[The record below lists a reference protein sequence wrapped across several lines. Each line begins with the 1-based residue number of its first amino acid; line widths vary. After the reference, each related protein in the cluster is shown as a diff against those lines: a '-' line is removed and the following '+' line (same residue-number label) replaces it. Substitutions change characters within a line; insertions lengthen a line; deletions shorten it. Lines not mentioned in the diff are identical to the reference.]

1 MGLFGKLF
9 GGETKEVKT
18 EPVTTQEPKK
28 VGSSI
33 KLSKGS
39 TINLSKHSTLEHV
52 RFSGGWEPNED
63 YGGENYD
70 LDLMCLIKSND
81 GHKKIL
87 YYADKHY
94 QGISLD
100 HDNLTGE
107 GIGDDENI
115 DIFFNKLPE
124 DVISIDMFIII
135 YNARMRRQSF
145 NRVDDAYIRIT
156 DVYTNK
162 EICRYDVTKDGGSNT
177 SLHAGS
183 FYKEN
188 GEWVFKAVGE
198 YGKLEGKDLKTL

>member
-1 MGLFGKLF
+1 MGIFGKLF
-9 GGETKEVKT
+9 GDETKEVKD
-18 EPVTTQEPKK
+18 ESVVQEPKK
-28 VGSSI
+28 VSSSI

-63 YGGENYD
+63 YVGENYD
-70 LDLMCLIKSND
+70 LDLMCLIKSNN
-81 GHKKIL
+81 GSRKVL

-94 QGISLD
+94 PGISLD

-107 GIGDDENI
+107 GNGDDENI
-115 DIFFNKLPE
+115 DIYFNNLPG

-156 DVYTNK
+156 DVKTNK

-177 SLHAGS
+177 SLHVGS

-188 GEWVFKAVGE
+188 GEWTFKAVGE
-198 YGKLEGKDLKTL
+198 YGKLEGKDLKIL

>member
-9 GGETKEVKT
+9 GGEKEVKE
-18 EPVTTQEPKK
+18 EPVIAQEPKK
-28 VGSSI
+28 VGSGI

-52 RFSGGWEPNED
+52 RFSGGWEPSED
-63 YGGENYD
+63 GEQNYD
-70 LDLMCLIKSND
+70 LDLMCLLKSDN
-81 GHKKIL
+81 GHRKVL

-94 QGISLD
+94 PGISLD

-107 GIGDDENI
+107 GDEDDENI
-115 DIFFNKLPE
+115 DIYFNNLPE
-124 DVISIDMFIII
+124 DIISIDMFIII

-145 NRVDDAYIRIT
+145 NRVDDAYIRLT
-156 DVYTNK
+156 DVNTNK

-198 YGKLEGKDLKTL
+198 YGKLEGKDLKNL

>member
-9 GGETKEVKT
+9 GGEKEVKD
-18 EPVTTQEPKK
+18 EPVIAQEPKK
-28 VGSSI
+28 VGSGI

-63 YGGENYD
+63 GEQNYD
-70 LDLMCLIKSND
+70 LDLMCLLKSND
-81 GHKKIL
+81 GHRKVL

-94 QGISLD
+94 PGISLD

-107 GIGDDENI
+107 GDGDDENI
-115 DIFFNKLPE
+115 DIYFNNLPE
-124 DVISIDMFIII
+124 DIISIDMFIII

-145 NRVDDAYIRIT
+145 NRVDDAYVRLT
-156 DVYTNK
+156 DVNTNK
-162 EICRYDVTKDGGSNT
+162 EICRYDITKNGGSNT

-198 YGKLEGKDLKTL
+198 YGRLEGKDLKNL

>member
-9 GGETKEVKT
+9 GGEKEVKN
-18 EPVTTQEPKK
+18 EPVIAQEPKK
-28 VGSSI
+28 VGSGI

-63 YGGENYD
+63 GEQNYD
-70 LDLMCLIKSND
+70 LDLMCLLKSND
-81 GHKKIL
+81 GHRKVL

-94 QGISLD
+94 PGISLD

-107 GIGDDENI
+107 GDGDDENI
-115 DIFFNKLPE
+115 DIYFNNLPE
-124 DVISIDMFIII
+124 DIISIDMFIII

-145 NRVDDAYIRIT
+145 NRVDNAYIRLT
-156 DVYTNK
+156 DVNTNK
-162 EICRYDVTKDGGSNT
+162 EICKYDITKDGRSNT

>member
-9 GGETKEVKT
+9 GGEKEVKD
-18 EPVTTQEPKK
+18 EPVIAQEPKK
-28 VGSSI
+28 VGSGI

-63 YGGENYD
+63 GEQNYD
-70 LDLMCLIKSND
+70 LDLMCLLKSND
-81 GHKKIL
+81 GHRKVL

-94 QGISLD
+94 PGISLD

-107 GIGDDENI
+107 GDGDDENI
-115 DIFFNKLPE
+115 DIYFNNLPE
-124 DVISIDMFIII
+124 DIISIDMFIII

-145 NRVDDAYIRIT
+145 NRVDDAYVRLT
-156 DVYTNK
+156 DVNTNK
-162 EICRYDVTKDGGSNT
+162 EICKYDITKDGRSNT

>member
-9 GGETKEVKT
+9 GGEKEVKN
-18 EPVTTQEPKK
+18 EPVIAQEPKK
-28 VGSSI
+28 VGSGI

-63 YGGENYD
+63 EEQNYD
-70 LDLMCLIKSND
+70 LDLMCLLKSND
-81 GHKKIL
+81 GHRKVL

-94 QGISLD
+94 PGISLD

-107 GIGDDENI
+107 GDGDDENI
-115 DIFFNKLPE
+115 DIYFNNLPE
-124 DVISIDMFIII
+124 DIISIDMFIII

-145 NRVDDAYIRIT
+145 NRVDDAYIRLT
-156 DVYTNK
+156 DVNTNK
-162 EICRYDVTKDGGSNT
+162 EICKYDITKDGRSNT

>member
-9 GGETKEVKT
+9 GGEKEVKE
-18 EPVTTQEPKK
+18 EPVIAQEQKK
-28 VGSSI
+28 VGSGI

-63 YGGENYD
+63 GEQNYD
-70 LDLMCLIKSND
+70 LDLMCLLKSDN
-81 GHKKIL
+81 GHRKVL

-94 QGISLD
+94 PGISLD

-107 GIGDDENI
+107 GDGDDENI
-115 DIFFNKLPE
+115 DIYFNNLPE
-124 DVISIDMFIII
+124 DIISIDMFIII

-145 NRVDDAYIRIT
+145 NRVDDAYIRLT
-156 DVYTNK
+156 DVNTNK

>member
-9 GGETKEVKT
+9 GGEKEVK
-18 EPVTTQEPKK
+18 EESVIAQEQKK
-28 VGSSI
+28 VGSGI

-63 YGGENYD
+63 GEQNYD
-70 LDLMCLIKSND
+70 LDLMCLLKSND
-81 GHKKIL
+81 GHRKVL

-94 QGISLD
+94 PGISLD

-107 GIGDDENI
+107 GDGDDENI
-115 DIFFNKLPE
+115 DIYFNNLPE
-124 DVISIDMFIII
+124 DIISIDMFIII

-145 NRVDDAYIRIT
+145 NRVDDAYVRLT
-156 DVYTNK
+156 DVNTNK
-162 EICRYDVTKDGGSNT
+162 EICKYDITKDGGSNT

-198 YGKLEGKDLKTL
+198 YGKLEGKDLKNL

>member
-9 GGETKEVKT
+9 GGEKEVKD
-18 EPVTTQEPKK
+18 EPVIAQEPKK
-28 VGSSI
+28 VGSGI

-63 YGGENYD
+63 GEQNYD
-70 LDLMCLIKSND
+70 LDLMCLLKSND
-81 GHKKIL
+81 GHRKVL

-94 QGISLD
+94 PGISLD

-107 GIGDDENI
+107 GDEDDENI
-115 DIFFNKLPE
+115 DIYFNNLPE
-124 DVISIDMFIII
+124 DIISIDMFIII

-145 NRVDDAYIRIT
+145 NRVDDAYVRLT
-156 DVYTNK
+156 DVNTNK
-162 EICRYDVTKDGGSNT
+162 EICKYDITKDGRSNT

-188 GEWVFKAVGE
+188 GEWVFKAVEE

>member
-1 MGLFGKLF
+1 
-9 GGETKEVKT
+9 
-18 EPVTTQEPKK
+18 
-28 VGSSI
+28 
-33 KLSKGS
+33 
-39 TINLSKHSTLEHV
+39 
-52 RFSGGWEPNED
+52 
-63 YGGENYD
+63 
-70 LDLMCLIKSND
+70 MCLLKSKD
-81 GHKKIL
+81 GHRKVL

-94 QGISLD
+94 PGISLD

-107 GIGDDENI
+107 GVGDDENI
-115 DIFFNKLPE
+115 DIYFNKLPE
-124 DVISIDMFIII
+124 DIISIDMFIII

-145 NRVDDAYIRIT
+145 NKVGDAYVRLT

-162 EICRYDVTKDGGSNT
+162 EICKYDITKDGGSNT

>member
-9 GGETKEVKT
+9 GGEKEVKD
-18 EPVTTQEPKK
+18 EQVIAQEPKK
-28 VGSSI
+28 VGSGI

-63 YGGENYD
+63 GEQNYD
-70 LDLMCLIKSND
+70 LDLMCLLKSDN
-81 GHKKIL
+81 GHRKVL

-94 QGISLD
+94 PGISLD

-107 GIGDDENI
+107 GDGDDENI
-115 DIFFNKLPE
+115 DIYFNNLPE
-124 DVISIDMFIII
+124 DIISIDMFIII

-145 NRVDDAYIRIT
+145 NRVDDAYVRLT
-156 DVYTNK
+156 DVNTNK

-198 YGKLEGKDLKTL
+198 YGKLEGKDLKNL

>member
-9 GGETKEVKT
+9 GGEKEVKD
-18 EPVTTQEPKK
+18 EPVIAQEPKK
-28 VGSSI
+28 VGSGI

-52 RFSGGWEPNED
+52 RFSGGWEQNED
-63 YGGENYD
+63 EEQNYD
-70 LDLMCLIKSND
+70 LDLMCLLKSND
-81 GHKKIL
+81 GHRKVL

-94 QGISLD
+94 PGISLD

-107 GIGDDENI
+107 GVGDDENI
-115 DIFFNKLPE
+115 DIYFNKLPE
-124 DVISIDMFIII
+124 DIISIDMFIII

-145 NRVDDAYIRIT
+145 NKVDDAYVRLT

-162 EICRYDVTKDGGSNT
+162 EICKYDITKDGGSNT

>member
-9 GGETKEVKT
+9 GGEKEVKD
-18 EPVTTQEPKK
+18 EPVIAQEPKK
-28 VGSSI
+28 VGSGI

-63 YGGENYD
+63 GEQNYD
-70 LDLMCLIKSND
+70 LDLMCLLKSND
-81 GHKKIL
+81 GRRKVL

-94 QGISLD
+94 PGISLD

-107 GIGDDENI
+107 GDGDDENI
-115 DIFFNKLPE
+115 DIYFNNLPE
-124 DVISIDMFIII
+124 DIISIDMFIII

-145 NRVDDAYIRIT
+145 NRVDDAYIRLT
-156 DVYTNK
+156 DVNTNK

-198 YGKLEGKDLKTL
+198 YGRLEGKDLKNL

>member
-9 GGETKEVKT
+9 GGEKEVKD
-18 EPVTTQEPKK
+18 EPVIAQEQKK
-28 VGSSI
+28 VGSGI

-63 YGGENYD
+63 GEQNYD
-70 LDLMCLIKSND
+70 LDLMCLLKSDN
-81 GHKKIL
+81 GHRKVL

-94 QGISLD
+94 PGISLD

-107 GIGDDENI
+107 GDGDDENI
-115 DIFFNKLPE
+115 DIYFNNLPE
-124 DVISIDMFIII
+124 DIISIDMFIII

-145 NRVDDAYIRIT
+145 NRVDDAYVRLT
-156 DVYTNK
+156 DVNTNK

-198 YGKLEGKDLKTL
+198 YGKLEGKDLKNL

>member
-9 GGETKEVKT
+9 GGEKEVED
-18 EPVTTQEPKK
+18 EPVIAQEQKK
-28 VGSSI
+28 VGSGI

-63 YGGENYD
+63 GEQNYD
-70 LDLMCLIKSND
+70 LDLMCLLKSND
-81 GHKKIL
+81 GYRKVL

-94 QGISLD
+94 PGISLD

-107 GIGDDENI
+107 GDGDDENI
-115 DIFFNKLPE
+115 DIYFNNLPE
-124 DVISIDMFIII
+124 DIISIDMFIII

-145 NRVDDAYIRIT
+145 NRVDDAYIRLT
-156 DVYTNK
+156 DVNTNK

-198 YGKLEGKDLKTL
+198 YGRLEGKDLKTL

>member
-9 GGETKEVKT
+9 GGEKEVKN
-18 EPVTTQEPKK
+18 EPVIAQEPKK
-28 VGSSI
+28 VGSGI

-63 YGGENYD
+63 GEQNYD
-70 LDLMCLIKSND
+70 LDLMCLLKSND
-81 GHKKIL
+81 GHRKVL

-94 QGISLD
+94 PGISLD

-107 GIGDDENI
+107 GDGDDENI
-115 DIFFNKLPE
+115 DIYFNNLPE
-124 DVISIDMFIII
+124 DIISIDMFIII

-145 NRVDDAYIRIT
+145 NRVDDAYIRLT
-156 DVYTNK
+156 DVNTNK

-198 YGKLEGKDLKTL
+198 YGRLEGKDLKNL

>member
-9 GGETKEVKT
+9 GGEKEVKN
-18 EPVTTQEPKK
+18 EPVIAQEPKK
-28 VGSSI
+28 VGSGI

-52 RFSGGWEPNED
+52 RFSGGCEPNED
-63 YGGENYD
+63 GEQNYD
-70 LDLMCLIKSND
+70 LDLMCLLKSND
-81 GHKKIL
+81 GHRKVL

-94 QGISLD
+94 PGISLD

-107 GIGDDENI
+107 GDGDDENI
-115 DIFFNKLPE
+115 DIYFNNLPE
-124 DVISIDMFIII
+124 DIISIDMFIII

-145 NRVDDAYIRIT
+145 NRVDDAYIRLT
-156 DVYTNK
+156 DVNTNK
-162 EICRYDVTKDGGSNT
+162 EICKYDITKDGRSNT

>member
-9 GGETKEVKT
+9 GGEKEIKD
-18 EPVTTQEPKK
+18 EPVIAQEPKK
-28 VGSSI
+28 VGSGI

-63 YGGENYD
+63 GEQNYD
-70 LDLMCLIKSND
+70 LDLMCLLKSND
-81 GHKKIL
+81 GHRKIL

-94 QGISLD
+94 PGISLD

-107 GIGDDENI
+107 GDGDDENI
-115 DIFFNKLPE
+115 DIYFNNLPK
-124 DVISIDMFIII
+124 DIISIDMFIII

-145 NRVDDAYIRIT
+145 NRVDDAYIRLT
-156 DVYTNK
+156 DVNTNK
-162 EICRYDVTKDGGSNT
+162 EICRYDITKDGGSNT
-177 SLHAGS
+177 SLHTGS

-188 GEWVFKAVGE
+188 EEWVFKAVGE
-198 YGKLEGKDLKTL
+198 YGKLEGKDLKNL

>member
-1 MGLFGKLF
+1 MGIFGKLF

-18 EPVTTQEPKK
+18 EPVTVQEPKK

-39 TINLSKHSTLEHV
+39 TINLAKHSTLEHV
-52 RFSGGWEPNED
+52 RFSGGWSPNED

-81 GHKKIL
+81 GHRKVL

-94 QGISLD
+94 PGISLD

-107 GIGDDENI
+107 GVGDDENI
-115 DIFFNKLPE
+115 DIYFNNLPE

-156 DVYTNK
+156 DV
-162 EICRYDVTKDGGSNT
+162 
-177 SLHAGS
+177 
-183 FYKEN
+183 
-188 GEWVFKAVGE
+188 KASVI
-198 YGKLEGKDLKTL
+198 LI

>member
-9 GGETKEVKT
+9 GGEKEVKD
-18 EPVTTQEPKK
+18 EPVIAQEQKK
-28 VGSSI
+28 VGSGI

-63 YGGENYD
+63 GEQNYD
-70 LDLMCLIKSND
+70 LDLMCLLKSDN
-81 GHKKIL
+81 GHRKVL

-94 QGISLD
+94 PGISLD

-107 GIGDDENI
+107 GDGDDENI
-115 DIFFNKLPE
+115 DIYFNNLPE
-124 DVISIDMFIII
+124 DIISIDMFIII

-145 NRVDDAYIRIT
+145 NRVDDAYVRLT
-156 DVYTNK
+156 DVNTNK
-162 EICRYDVTKDGGSNT
+162 EICRYDITKDGGSNT

-198 YGKLEGKDLKTL
+198 YGKLEGKDLKNL

>member
-9 GGETKEVKT
+9 GGEKEVKD
-18 EPVTTQEPKK
+18 EPVIAQEPKK
-28 VGSSI
+28 VGSGI
-33 KLSKGS
+33 KLSKGL

-63 YGGENYD
+63 GEQNYD
-70 LDLMCLIKSND
+70 LDLMCLVKSND
-81 GHKKIL
+81 GHRKVL

-94 QGISLD
+94 PGISLD

-107 GIGDDENI
+107 GDGDDENI
-115 DIFFNKLPE
+115 DIYFNNLPE
-124 DVISIDMFIII
+124 DIISIDMFIII

-145 NRVDDAYIRIT
+145 NRVDDTYIRLT
-156 DVYTNK
+156 DVNTNK

-198 YGKLEGKDLKTL
+198 YGKLEGKDLKNL

>member
-9 GGETKEVKT
+9 GGEKEVKE
-18 EPVTTQEPKK
+18 EPVIAQEPKK
-28 VGSSI
+28 VGSGI

-63 YGGENYD
+63 GEQNYD
-70 LDLMCLIKSND
+70 LDLMCLLKSND
-81 GHKKIL
+81 GHRKVL

-94 QGISLD
+94 PGISLD

-107 GIGDDENI
+107 GDGDDENI
-115 DIFFNKLPE
+115 DIYFNNLPE
-124 DVISIDMFIII
+124 DIISIDMFIII

-145 NRVDDAYIRIT
+145 NRVDDSYVRLT
-156 DVYTNK
+156 DVNTNK

-198 YGKLEGKDLKTL
+198 YGRLEGKDLKNL

>member
-9 GGETKEVKT
+9 DGEKEVKE
-18 EPVTTQEPKK
+18 EPVIAQEPKK
-28 VGSSI
+28 VGSGI

-63 YGGENYD
+63 GEQNYD
-70 LDLMCLIKSND
+70 LDLMCLLKSDN
-81 GHKKIL
+81 GHRKVL

-94 QGISLD
+94 PGISLD

-107 GIGDDENI
+107 GDGDDENI
-115 DIFFNKLPE
+115 DIYFNNLPE
-124 DVISIDMFIII
+124 DIISIDMFIII

-145 NRVDDAYIRIT
+145 NKVDDAYVRLT
-156 DVYTNK
+156 DVNTNK
-162 EICRYDVTKDGGSNT
+162 EICKYDITKDGRSNT

-198 YGKLEGKDLKTL
+198 YGKLEGKDLKNL

>member
-9 GGETKEVKT
+9 GGEKEVKN
-18 EPVTTQEPKK
+18 EPVIAQEPKK
-28 VGSSI
+28 VGSGI

-63 YGGENYD
+63 GEQNYD
-70 LDLMCLIKSND
+70 LDLMCLLKSND
-81 GHKKIL
+81 GHRKVL

-94 QGISLD
+94 PGISLD

-107 GIGDDENI
+107 GDGNDENI
-115 DIFFNKLPE
+115 DIYFNNLPE
-124 DVISIDMFIII
+124 DIISIDMFIII
-135 YNARMRRQSF
+135 YNARMRRQNF
-145 NRVDDAYIRIT
+145 NRVDDAYVRLT
-156 DVYTNK
+156 DVNTNK
-162 EICRYDVTKDGGSNT
+162 EICRYDVTKDGGNNT

-183 FYKEN
+183 LYKEN

-198 YGKLEGKDLKTL
+198 YGKLEGKDLKNL